1 MKHGAHRQTL
11 HQTHR
16 KISAATLRPSGA
28 KGQWFQY
35 LRVFGKDNL
44 AVNRGKRSI
53 TLDLSKAEGQRIARE
68 LAARSDIV
76 LENYK
81 VGTLAKFGLA
91 YEDLKRVN
99 PRLIYCSVTGFGQ
112 SGPRRDQ
119 AAYDFMIQ
127 AMGGLMSVTGEADD
141 KPGGGPQKVGVPIV
155 DIMTGM
161 YASVAVLA
169 ALARREVSGE
179 GEFIDIGMLDVGV
192 AMLANQAM
200 NYLVSGK
207 APRRNGN
214 AHPNIQPQD
223 VFACRDGKLV
233 LAVGNDGQFAK
244 FCEVLGRAD
253 LATDERFA
261 QNQNRVRN
269 RSILQPII
277 VAELA
282 KRNRNELILALDR
295 AGVPCGPINSIPEVF
310 EDPQVKH
317 RGMLVEIPHPQAE
330 KVAVV
335 ASPMRFREALL
346 VHDRAPPLLGQ
357 HSTEILKELNL
368 SEAQIADLR
377 ANKIV

>member
-1 MKHGAHRQTL
+1 
-11 HQTHR
+11 
-16 KISAATLRPSGA
+16 
-28 KGQWFQY
+28 
-35 LRVFGKDNL
+35 
-44 AVNRGKRSI
+44 
-53 TLDLSKAEGQRIARE
+53 
-68 LAARSDIV
+68 
-76 LENYK
+76 
-81 VGTLAKFGLA
+81 
-91 YEDLKRVN
+91 
-99 PRLIYCSVTGFGQ
+99 
-112 SGPRRDQ
+112 
-119 AAYDFMIQ
+119 
-127 AMGGLMSVTGEADD
+127 MSVTGEADD

-368 SEAQIADLR
+368 SEAQVAELR